1 MDSLL
6 SGTEC
11 RTRGRALRRA
21 AQCMAAAL
29 LCMLLLCACD
39 PYNGYR
45 PYDYGE
51 ARWTCEEYGAWF
63 EIKEKEAIY
72 GEVMVDGKAVEV
84 EYAFYPGGLI
94 YIWPRSTRTTRRSC
108 SCGRSWTRN
117 PPPEGGGA
125 RGPFFEERRILTNGA
140 RKVYNLHAAG
150 FPCFGTGPV
159 GGNAGKPV
167 WKGSGHL

>member
-1 MDSLL
+1 MDNLS
-6 SGTEC
+6 SGTGC
-11 RTRGRALRRA
+11 RTRSRALRRA

-84 EYAFYPGGLI
+84 EYAFYPGGLFTFGRV
-94 YIWPRSTRTTRRSC
+94 IWKALNTEQDYGVETQNTAPPSLYCTAPR
-108 SCGRSWTRN
+108 
-117 PPPEGGGA
+117 
-125 RGPFFEERRILTNGA
+125 
-140 RKVYNLHAAG
+140 
-150 FPCFGTGPV
+150 
-159 GGNAGKPV
+159 
-167 WKGSGHL
+167 

>member
-84 EYAFYPGGLI
+84 EYAFYFGCPSNSRQTSSGIVTGGQ
-94 YIWPRSTRTTRRSC
+94 T
-108 SCGRSWTRN
+108 CGLPISKYSPTELVLHSPTVN
-117 PPPEGGGA
+117 YLFDEDD
-125 RGPFFEERRILTNGA
+125 EEVVFVRQELDEEP
-140 RKVYNLHAAG
+140 AA
-150 FPCFGTGPV
+150 
-159 GGNAGKPV
+159 
-167 WKGSGHL
+167 

>member
-6 SGTEC
+6 SGTGC

-72 GEVMVDGKAVEV
+72 GEVMVDLS
-84 EYAFYPGGLI
+84 LI
-94 YIWPRSTRTTRRSC
+94 HI
-108 SCGRSWTRN
+108 
-117 PPPEGGGA
+117 
-125 RGPFFEERRILTNGA
+125 
-140 RKVYNLHAAG
+140 
-150 FPCFGTGPV
+150 
-159 GGNAGKPV
+159 
-167 WKGSGHL
+167 